1 MASRLLLTA
10 LLALLLFPVPS
21 RAAFI
26 ATCPASPASGDRV
39 FGIDNLSGTATVTC
53 FATGSGN
60 NLTGGA
66 SDTFLSSNPGLEFLD
81 YDGAAGQTDNFYY
94 FTNLGETTYTDGL
107 VYLYGTF
114 NFGAGLTG
122 TLTDLYL
129 GFKVGNIDPTWVVF
143 HLTGFDASVQLNGL
157 SGNWYT
163 TPKQGGG
170 ISHSSIYGDDV
181 PPDVVPDPA
190 VPEPASLLLL
200 GTGLAAAAAASRR
213 RKLKA

>member
-1 MASRLLLTA
+1 MASRLLPVA
-10 LLALLLFPVPS
+10 LLALLLFPAS
-21 RAAFI
+21 ARAAFV
-26 ATCPASPASGDRV
+26 ATCPASPATGDRV
-39 FGIDNLSGTATVTC
+39 FGIDNLSGAATVTC
-53 FATGSGN
+53 FASGSGN

-81 YDGAAGQTDNFYY
+81 YDGAEGQTDNFYH

-114 NFGAGLTG
+114 NFGAELTG
-122 TLTDLYL
+122 ALADLYL

-143 HLTGFDASVQLNGL
+143 KITGFADGIPL

-213 RKLKA
+213 RKPRA